1 MDDRDFHRVRGQV
14 LDLHREGRYQEA
26 LQVAAKAREQFPGK
40 GETSYWIACLQCR
53 LDDPEGALRTLQGAV
68 KNGHWWSARWL
79 TQDPDL
85 EPLRDRPL
93 FQEIVAESRRR
104 REEAQAGA
112 RPELLILPP
121 ENYAS
126 KEAFPLLIALHWF
139 GGTVEEFAPYWEP
152 VRKVGFLLAVPQSSQ
167 VATEDGFGWND
178 RERGH
183 REIAT
188 HWERLNRLYP
198 IDNERVIIAG
208 ASQGGRLAIEIALAG
223 DIFHCHGFIAVVP
236 AIRDP
241 EGLVVRAEKAAK
253 HGLRGWII
261 TGEHDHFRPGAESF
275 CELLQNAGVSCEL
288 TVVPGLGH
296 DFPDDFGTR
305 LPAAIGFVLK
315 EE

>member
-1 MDDRDFHRVRGQV
+1 MSDRDFHRIRGSV
-14 LDLHREGRYQEA
+14 LNLHREGRYQDA

-53 LDDPEGALRTLQGAV
+53 LDDPEGALRTLQRAV

-112 RPELLILPP
+112 RPELLVLPP
-121 ENYAS
+121 ENYES
-126 KEAFPLLIALHWF
+126 KEAFPLLLTLHWF
-139 GGTVEEFAPYWEP
+139 GSTAAEFAPYWKS
-152 VRKVGFLLAVPQSSQ
+152 VRKAGFLLAVPQSSQ

-178 RERGH
+178 REQGH

-188 HWERLNRLYP
+188 HWEQLNRLYP
-198 IDNERVIIAG
+198 IDHERVIIAG

-223 DIFHCHGFIAVVP
+223 DILPCHGFIAVVP
-236 AIRDP
+236 AIRNP
-241 EGLVVRAEKAAK
+241 EGLIVRVEKAAER
-253 HGLRGWII
+253 GLRGWII
-261 TGEHDHFRPGAESF
+261 TGEHDHFRPDAEF
-275 CELLQNAGVSCEL
+275 LCELLQKAGVACEL

-296 DFPDDFGTR
+296 DFPNDFGTR
-305 LPAAIGFVLK
+305 LSAAIGFVLGN
-315 EE
+315 E